1 MILDV
6 LDVKSRRRNNIPP
19 PPSNVG
25 STFGTD
31 FSICES
37 PLRKKMEKYKTFLSG
52 WVFLFCFSGLGLER
66 CEIYSELTTE
76 APDRR
81 Q

>member
-37 PLRKKMEKYKTFLSG
+37 PLRKKKWKNIRHFCQG
-52 WVFLFCFSGLGLER
+52 GFFCFVFGIG
-66 CEIYSELTTE
+66 
-76 APDRR
+76 AGKV
-81 Q
+81 

>member
-37 PLRKKMEKYKTFLSG
+37 PLRKKNGK
-52 WVFLFCFSGLGLER
+52 
-66 CEIYSELTTE
+66 I
-76 APDRR
+76 
-81 Q
+81 